1 MPGHAFNFNG
11 GDQLAKIGASW
22 FVSYSYHLYI
32 NKSHEN
38 WQNVS
43 TYPYRISVFNK
54 TKNYHQYWLRKI
66 LEMDDKRLNTNKI
79 GLDAAETKRLAKKL
93 LK

>member
-1 MPGHAFNFNG
+1 MPSHAFNFNG
-11 GDQLAKIGASW
+11 GDKLSKMGASR
-22 FVSYSYHLYI
+22 FVSYSFYLY
-32 NKSHEN
+32 NDKSHKN

-43 TYPYRISVFNK
+43 TYQSRISVFNK
-54 TKNYHQYWLRKI
+54 TKNYHQYWLRKV
-66 LEMDDKRLNTNKI
+66 LEMNDKRLNTNKI

>member
-1 MPGHAFNFNG
+1 MPSHAFNFNG
-11 GDQLAKIGASW
+11 GDKLAKIGASW
-22 FVSYSYHLYI
+22 FVSYSFFLYKD
-32 NKSHEN
+32 KSHKN

-43 TYPYRISVFNK
+43 TYPYRIRVFNN
-54 TKNYHQYWLRKI
+54 TKDYHKYWLEQV
-66 LEMDDKRLNTNKI
+66 LEMNDNKLNTNKI

>member
-11 GDQLAKIGASW
+11 GVELSRMAASW
-22 FVSYSYHLYI
+22 FVSYSYYLYKD
-32 NKSHEN
+32 KSHKN

-43 TYPYRISVFNK
+43 YQSRISVFNR
-54 TKNYHQYWLRKI
+54 TKNYHQFWLRKI
-66 LEMDDKRLNTNKI
+66 LEMDDNKLNTNKI